1 MVPPPHSCYSPK
13 GSQGQFVTTTACG
26 PHSGVEEK
34 RCSGSGEQA
43 RERSGGGGEGLDH
56 VVVVVVVVA
65 CSGPSG
71 RDHSLYNALMPCAA
85 IHAAK
90 KALHLT
96 QPLVDTFVAIFSE
109 LAQGLPGERTVTI
122 RTSGLP
128 VGEAVLTH
136 AAGFPVDD
144 VAVAFAGSH
153 LEAFPLIAALPNVTV
168 RVTVLVHVLVWV
180 WVWGRGWGRSRHTH
194 PPTHPQS
201 TPPPPCPPEALHP
214 SPTRSNSCL
223 SPVTCEP
230 PSPPS
235 PPTGPEKS
243 PRDAGRCTSPRVPV
257 QEPA

>member
-1 MVPPPHSCYSPK
+1 MLWLWLWLWPVPGRP
-13 GSQGQFVTTTACG
+13 
-26 PHSGVEEK
+26 
-34 RCSGSGEQA
+34 A
-43 RERSGGGGEGLDH
+43 RG
-56 VVVVVVVVA
+56 
-65 CSGPSG
+65 
-71 RDHSLYNALMPCAA
+71 HSLYNALMPCAA

-180 WVWGRGWGRSRHTH
+180 WVWGWGWGRSRHTH

-201 TPPPPCPPEALHP
+201 TPPPPPLSSRGPP
-214 SPTRSNSCL
+214 
-223 SPVTCEP
+223 PVTHSERLLLV
-230 PSPPS
+230 
-235 PPTGPEKS
+235 
-243 PRDAGRCTSPRVPV
+243 PRHL
-257 QEPA
+257 